1 MIAQSKIAV
10 HFTKNGKTT
19 VLDADDCIG
28 IINALVRTR
37 QLECHVECVQSIA
50 KYEDCCVNPACAF
63 KDGGSRGD
71 EVIWLEI
78 DGQECHEGT
87 AVVKKGGE

>member
-1 MIAQSKIAV
+1 MAAQSKVAI
-10 HFTKNGKTT
+10 HFTKNGKKM

-37 QLECHVECVQSIA
+37 QLECHVEHVQSIA
-50 KYEDCCVNPACAF
+50 RFADCCVNPACAF
-63 KDGGSRGD
+63 RDGGSRGD

-87 AVVKKGGE
+87 PVEKKGGK